1 MCLRSKNILIN
12 VISTQYVG
20 GEKMLSQDAKTI
32 CTVIDA
38 NKLFE
43 TLINLD
49 EPQKIL
55 VSGFIQGLAAK
66 ESIENSK
73 NPLSQLR

>member
-1 MCLRSKNILIN
+1 
-12 VISTQYVG
+12 
-20 GEKMLSQDAKTI
+20 MLSQDAKTI